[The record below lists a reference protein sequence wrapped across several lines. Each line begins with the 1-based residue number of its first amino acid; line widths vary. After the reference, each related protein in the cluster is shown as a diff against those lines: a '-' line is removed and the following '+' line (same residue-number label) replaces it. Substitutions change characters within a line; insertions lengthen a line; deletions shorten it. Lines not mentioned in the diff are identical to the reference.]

1 MAKDYLDAD
10 DECLRSAARLI
21 QTISEGTVAVSEFH
35 VDRARK
41 QLRKDIEI
49 FSEAVEHILSTGSRE
64 R

>member
-1 MAKDYLDAD
+1 MARDYPDAD
-10 DECLRSAARLI
+10 DECLRSVARLI

-49 FSEAVEHILSTGSRE
+49 FSEAVEHILSTGSGE

>member
-1 MAKDYLDAD
+1 MARDYPGAD
-10 DECLRSAARLI
+10 DERLRSAVRLI
-21 QTISEGTVAVSEFH
+21 QTISEGTVAVSQFH

>member
-1 MAKDYLDAD
+1 MARDYPDAD
-10 DECLRSAARLI
+10 DERLRSAVRLI
-21 QTISEGTVAVSEFH
+21 QTISEDTVAVSEFH